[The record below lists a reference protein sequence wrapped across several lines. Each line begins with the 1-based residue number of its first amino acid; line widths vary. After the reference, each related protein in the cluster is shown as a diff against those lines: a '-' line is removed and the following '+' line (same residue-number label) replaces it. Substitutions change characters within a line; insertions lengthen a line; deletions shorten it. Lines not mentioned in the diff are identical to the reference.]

1 MKVLVT
7 GARGQLGHE
16 LVKHAPSDFD
26 VRGYAR
32 EELDIVDYARV
43 LERVYLERPDW
54 IVNAAAY
61 SLVDKAEAEPEEARL
76 INVEG
81 AANLAKAAKLYGA
94 RLVHVSTDFVFD
106 GRQGH
111 PYQPNDP
118 ANPLSVY
125 GRTKLDGEREV
136 QRILGDD
143 TLLIRTAWVYS
154 THGRNFVKTMIKLM
168 HERDVLRV
176 VVDQVGT
183 PTCAAE
189 LARVLYRTMRADLRG
204 IYHWTDAGV
213 ASWYDFAQAILELGL
228 ANGLF
233 DRPVRIEP
241 IPSEAYPLP
250 ARRPHYSVLD
260 KDSLRAAIDYPGL
273 YWRDALRNMLQEYL

>member
-94 RLVHVSTDFVFD
+94 RLVHVSTDFIFD